1 MKQFLRY
8 QISGMVFIGWV
19 LILYIATHHDFS
31 IGKLNS
37 FFSQGH
43 DFALGGLLTAL
54 PIGVLIHQLSV
65 LIKNWFMTSLS
76 DVFSDFPKQY
86 YLESLDGPNSKKA
99 EYILERISNLNSFY
113 YVRFDNGLLAPLL
126 SILFSYH
133 FFSFNPLEYW
143 CVTLIMSCIG
153 GITVIYIIQI
163 HKEMQ
168 WYLKSLK
175 NINKVILLE

>member
-31 IGKLNS
+31 IEKLKS
-37 FFSQGH
+37 FFSQDY

-54 PIGVLIHQLSV
+54 PIGVLMHQISV
-65 LIKNWFMTSLS
+65 LIKNWIMTYIS
-76 DVFSDFPKQY
+76 DVFSDFPKKY
-86 YLESLDGPNSKKA
+86 YLDSLDGSNSKKA

-113 YVRFDNGLLAPLL
+113 YVRFDNGFLAPLL
-126 SILFSYH
+126 SVLFSYH
-133 FFSFNPLEYW
+133 FFGFNPLDHR
-143 CVTLIMSCIG
+143 CVTLIMTCIG
-153 GITVIYIIQI
+153 GVTVIYIFQI

-175 NINKVILLE
+175 DIEIVFE